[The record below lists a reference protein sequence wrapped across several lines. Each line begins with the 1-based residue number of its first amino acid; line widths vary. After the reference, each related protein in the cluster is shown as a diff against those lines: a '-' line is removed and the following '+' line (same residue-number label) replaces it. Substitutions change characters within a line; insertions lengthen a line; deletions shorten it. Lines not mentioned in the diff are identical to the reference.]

1 MNINKSNSILK
12 SNSKEKT
19 NCSNNNI
26 KKKKLNQS
34 INSIIYNYSLIILFK
49 KTKAE
54 KII

>member
-26 KKKKLNQS
+26 KKKLNQS
-34 INSIIYNYSLIILFK
+34 INSIIYNYILIILFK

>member
-26 KKKKLNQS
+26 KKKLNQS

-54 KII
+54 KIF

>member
-26 KKKKLNQS
+26 KKKLNQS

>member
-26 KKKKLNQS
+26 KKKLNQS

-49 KTKAE
+49 KTK
-54 KII
+54 KKNIK